1 MDASKRVLRA
11 ILRDNAGYHFVQTP
25 EEERSEELQLMRDMP
40 EFTVQDKLNL
50 DAVVRDYQNG
60 SLHCPPSGKLV
71 VYFGGQRKTPAPVEM
86 LDYPIVENVDQ
97 WLAEGATGRIWLE
110 QVS

>member
-1 MDASKRVLRA
+1 MQD
-11 ILRDNAGYHFVQTP
+11 TP
-25 EEERSEELQLMRDMP
+25 EYTE
-40 EFTVQDKLNL
+40 QDKINL

-60 SLHCPPSGKLV
+60 SLRCPPTGKCI
-71 VYFGGQRKTPAPVEM
+71 VYFGGQRKTAAPVEI

-110 QVS
+110 EVS